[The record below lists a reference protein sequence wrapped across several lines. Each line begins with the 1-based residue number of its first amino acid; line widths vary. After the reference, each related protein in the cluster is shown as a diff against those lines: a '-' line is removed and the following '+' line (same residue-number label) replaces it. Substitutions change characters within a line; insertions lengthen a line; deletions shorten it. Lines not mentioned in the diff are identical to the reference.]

1 MATFAR
7 ALGRLFNVSVGA
19 VPTDA
24 VAGAITG
31 NRVSLRDAGGVSFIV
46 VASAGS
52 TDILDVDL
60 RQHTAATGGTSA
72 DLDIITKYYYQDEAT
87 LDGDETW
94 TEGSQSAA
102 SEITDVGSASAQQ
115 LLVIEVGA
123 EQLSDGYNYVSLDVP
138 DLGTNGTKYVAILNV
153 VHDLHVQRK
162 PQNLAHLQSAGAA

>member
-1 MATFAR
+1 MTTGAS

-24 VAGAITG
+24 VGGAITG
-31 NRVSLRDAGGVSFIV
+31 NRIHLKDCGGVSFVV

-60 RQHTAATGGTSA
+60 QEHNAATGGTSQ
-72 DLDIITKYYYQDEAT
+72 DLDIITKYYYQDETT

-102 SEITDVGSASAQQ
+102 SEITNIGSASTQQ
-115 LLVIEVGA
+115 LVVIEVRA
-123 EQLSDGYNYVSLDVP
+123 EQLSDGFEWVSLNVP
-138 DLGTNGTKYVAILNV
+138 DLGTNGTKFVAILNV
-153 VHDLHVQRK
+153 AHDLMVMRK
-162 PQNLAHLQSAGAA
+162 PTNLVNLNS

>member
-1 MATFAR
+1 MTTYAR
-7 ALGRLFNVSVGA
+7 ALGRLFNVSAGA

-31 NRVSLRDAGGVSFIV
+31 NRVSLRDAGGVTFV
-46 VASAGS
+46 VIATGAS
-52 TDILDVDL
+52 TDVLDVDL
-60 RQHTAATGGTSA
+60 QEHTAATGGTSQ
-72 DLDIITKYYYQDEAT
+72 DLDIITKYFYQSEAT

-102 SEITDVGSASAQQ
+102 SEITNVGAASEET

-123 EQLSDGYNYVSLDVP
+123 EQLSDGFNYVSLNIP
-138 DLGTNGTKYVAILNV
+138 DLGTNGTKHCAILNI

-162 PQNLAHLQSAGAA
+162 PSNLASLQAAAAA

>member
-1 MATFAR
+1 MTTGAS

-31 NRVSLRDAGGVSFIV
+31 NRVHLKDCGGVTFLV
-46 VASAGS
+46 VCAAGS

-60 RQHTAATGGTSA
+60 QEHNAATGGTSQ
-72 DLDIITKYYYQDEAT
+72 DLDIITKYYYQDETT

-102 SEITDVGSASAQQ
+102 SEITNIGSASAQQ
-115 LLVIEVGA
+115 LVAIEVRS
-123 EQLSDGYNYVSLDVP
+123 EQLSDDFEWVSLNVP
-138 DLGTNGTKYVAILNV
+138 DLGTNGTKFVAILNV
-153 VHDLHVQRK
+153 THDLMVMRK
-162 PQNLAHLQSAGAA
+162 PTNLANLNA

>member
-1 MATFAR
+1 MTTGAS

-31 NRVSLRDAGGVSFIV
+31 NRVHLKDCGGVTFLV
-46 VASAGS
+46 VCAAGS

-60 RQHTAATGGTSA
+60 QEHNAATGGTSQ

-102 SEITDVGSASAQQ
+102 SEITNIGSASAQQ
-115 LLVIEVGA
+115 LVAIEVRS
-123 EQLSDGYNYVSLDVP
+123 EQLSDDFEWVSLNVP
-138 DLGTNGTKYVAILNV
+138 DLGTNGTKFVAILNV
-153 VHDLHVQRK
+153 THDLMVMRK
-162 PQNLAHLQSAGAA
+162 PTNLANLNA

>member
-1 MATFAR
+1 MTTGAS

-24 VAGAITG
+24 VGGAITG
-31 NRVSLRDAGGVSFIV
+31 NRVHLKDAGGVSFVV

-60 RQHTAATGGTSA
+60 QEHNAASGGTSQ
-72 DLDIITKYYYQDEAT
+72 DLDIITKYYYQDETT

-102 SEITDVGSASAQQ
+102 SEITNIGSASTQQ
-115 LLVIEVGA
+115 LVVIEVRS
-123 EQLSDGYNYVSLDVP
+123 EQLSDGFEWVSLNVP
-138 DLGTNGTKYVAILNV
+138 DLGTNGTKYVAVLNV
-153 VHDLHVQRK
+153 LHDLMVMRK
-162 PQNLAHLQSAGAA
+162 PTNLANPQA